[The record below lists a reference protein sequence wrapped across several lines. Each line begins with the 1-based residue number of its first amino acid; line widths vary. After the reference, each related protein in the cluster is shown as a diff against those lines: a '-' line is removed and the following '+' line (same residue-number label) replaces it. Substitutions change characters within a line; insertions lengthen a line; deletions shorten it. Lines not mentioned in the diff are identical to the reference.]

1 MSYKEKDTILYLDK
15 VSVGY
20 PDKNDHKKV
29 NMILKD
35 ISLMEKDIVRD
46 GHTATGR
53 IIAIIGR
60 SGRGKSTFF
69 KALTGL
75 LKPTSG
81 KVLIP
86 NFDGKHGMDAKEVEV
101 GDVGLVN
108 QGYTLFRHK
117 TVNQIMHYAMR
128 KDKRPLTEKNAVIT
142 AYLTEWD
149 LIEHINKYPVEM
161 SGGSRQRVAILEQLL
176 TSKHFIVL
184 DEPTSGL
191 DPAAKEHVKDSIDKI
206 LSLDELNTIIMS
218 THDIEF
224 SVRMADSIYIIGHPE
239 NDTVSTIIQ
248 HYDLKQM
255 GLAWT
260 EFNQNHMQLIKEI
273 KDIVIK
279 S

>member
-184 DEPTSGL
+184 DEMTSGL
-191 DPAAKEHVKDSIDKI
+191 DPSAKEHVRESINKVAN
-206 LSLDELNTIIMS
+206 LDELNTIIMS

-224 SVRMADSIYIIGHPE
+224 AVSMADSIYVIGQIGRAH
-239 NDTVSTIIQ
+239 V
-248 HYDLKQM
+248 
-255 GLAWT
+255 
-260 EFNQNHMQLIKEI
+260 
-273 KDIVIK
+273 
-279 S
+279 